1 MNIQNLKKNGYIK
14 VQNIFNDHLVTNL
27 KLNCTNI
34 INNIRKK
41 NALEPNMIS
50 DNAKMTVSEMEE
62 IDKSVFSDRRKS
74 TIDNGMIDIFNPE
87 KINNLN
93 YQKSF
98 QEFRDVIRQK
108 ILPLMN
114 VFYKKKFKLGATN
127 IYHHFQTTNPRPA
140 HYDSEI
146 DYFKIFLFLSN
157 VDNAEGSFFIYEGS
171 HEKKFKKKLMN
182 RVNKFFLKKKN
193 LEDINFIFSDKT
205 KKNLIGNIGDAYI
218 TNVSC
223 LHGSNKFF
231 NDSSMERLVLV
242 QRVL

>member
-14 VQNIFNDHLVTNL
+14 VENIFNSNLVTNL
-27 KLNCTNI
+27 RLNCTNI

-50 DNAKMTVSEMEE
+50 NNEMTVSAMEK
-62 IDKSVFSDRRKS
+62 IDKSVFSDRRKN

-87 KINNLN
+87 KINNTN

-98 QEFRDVIRQK
+98 HEFRDVITQK

-114 VFYKKKFKLGATN
+114 EFYNKKYKLGATN

-140 HYDSEI
+140 HYDSEV
-146 DYFKIFLFLSN
+146 DYFKIFLFLSK

-182 RVNKFFLKKKN
+182 RVNKFILRKKN
-193 LEDINFIFSDKT
+193 LEDINFIFSD
-205 KKNLIGNIGDAYI
+205 
-218 TNVSC
+218 
-223 LHGSNKFF
+223 
-231 NDSSMERLVLV
+231 
-242 QRVL
+242 

>member
-14 VQNIFNDHLVTNL
+14 VENIFNSNLVTNL
-27 KLNCTNI
+27 RLNCTNI

-50 DNAKMTVSEMEE
+50 NNEMTVSAMEK
-62 IDKSVFSDRRKS
+62 IDKSVFSDRRKN

-87 KINNLN
+87 KINNTN

-98 QEFRDVIRQK
+98 HEFRDVITQK

-114 VFYKKKFKLGATN
+114 EFYNKKYKLGATN

-140 HYDSEI
+140 HYDSEV

-182 RVNKFFLKKKN
+182 RVNKFFLKKKT
-193 LEDINFIFSDKT
+193 LKILILFLVIKL
-205 KKNLIGNIGDAYI
+205 KKI
-218 TNVSC
+218 
-223 LHGSNKFF
+223 
-231 NDSSMERLVLV
+231 
-242 QRVL
+242 